1 MMNPEQIR
9 ARLEQLLQ
17 QTPLAGLS
25 ADARLLVKGQIAS
38 LLSSA
43 DIVSREEFEVQA
55 EALRRTQTKL
65 ADLENKLSQLEQQM
79 K

>member
-65 ADLENKLSQLEQQM
+65 ADLENKLSQLERQM